1 MCQVREK
8 ELEDQLNA
16 NSEKIEVFE
25 QKLLGLLSRLHQMKH
40 SQTELQAELHKE
52 SRERLTEVVK
62 PKRRTDVRIPK
73 TMFMPAA
80 LAKLGW
86 TTEAIANALEAN
98 PGWRTKAI
106 RI

>member
-1 MCQVREK
+1 MRREREK
-8 ELEDQLNA
+8 ELEDQLTQ

-52 SRERLTEVVK
+52 SRERLTEVIK
-62 PKRRTDVRIPK
+62 PKQKTSVRIPK

-98 PGWRTKAI
+98 PGWKTKEI